1 MHYIIPYSVKI
12 FFFLA
17 IICND
22 ILPNKLIVE
31 FDWHKNISCQQT
43 LYPNCVYM
51 CILLFDIGNTLERSK
66 LKAATSCSRFS
77 LLDAVR
83 WENENQPSSR
93 IAIELCISVWNCLNF
108 VCFHSCL
115 IDLGW
120 SWILNFQLGPCKQM
134 INP

>member
-1 MHYIIPYSVKI
+1 MLSNFILYIVSYDKKS
-12 FFFLA
+12 FFLA

-22 ILPNKLIVE
+22 TLPNKLIVE

-93 IAIELCISVWNCLNF
+93 IAIELCIFGLELFEFYLLSFLF
-108 VCFHSCL
+108 
-115 IDLGW
+115 DW
-120 SWILNFQLGPCKQM
+120 SWLKLDFEFSIRPK
-134 INP
+134 